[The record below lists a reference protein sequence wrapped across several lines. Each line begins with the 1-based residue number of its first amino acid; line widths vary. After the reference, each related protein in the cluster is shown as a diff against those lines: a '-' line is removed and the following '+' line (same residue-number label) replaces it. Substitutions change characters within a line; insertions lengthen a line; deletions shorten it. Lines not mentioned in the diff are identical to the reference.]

1 LRDLFIPSAN
11 KYESAMGD
19 IMSGKLR
26 VGVIGTGMMGFEH
39 INNLK
44 LMPEVEITALADPT
58 ARMLTKAQSMLGAQA
73 SDVALFDNGADL
85 VASGRVDAVLI
96 ASPNHTHADVLQPIF
111 ETDLHVLCEKPLCTT
126 PEDAARIADQA
137 DKHKGV
143 FWVGMEYRFMP
154 PAARFISRVHE
165 GDVGR
170 LIMVSIREHR
180 FPFLEKVGDWN
191 RFSAN
196 TGGTM
201 VEKCCHFFDLMR
213 TIIRSEPT
221 RVYCSGNMDVNHQD
235 ERYDGKKPDILDNS
249 FTVVDFADGT
259 RAMLDLCMF
268 ADGAEHQEEISATG
282 DKARLDVL
290 IPPGELVFS
299 PRTGRATAKQVSR
312 ETVEVDK
319 TALEAGSHFGAT
331 YYQQRAWIDAM
342 LNGSTVQVTAYDG
355 LQAVRMGAAA
365 ERSAK
370 SGQVVLMKDVAGG

>member
-1 LRDLFIPSAN
+1 MGN
-11 KYESAMGD
+11 KV
-19 IMSGKLR
+19 R

-58 ARMLTKAQSMLGAQA
+58 ARMLQRGQSLLGPGG
-73 SDVALFDNGADL
+73 DKVALYDDGAAL
-85 VASGRVDAVLI
+85 VKSGKVDAVLI
-96 ASPNHTHADVLQPIF
+96 ASPNHTHLNVLQPIF
-111 ETDLHVLCEKPLCTT
+111 DTDLHVLCEKPLCTT
-126 PEDAARIADQA
+126 PEDAARIVDQA

-154 PAARFISRVHE
+154 PAARFITRIHG

-180 FPFLEKVGDWN
+180 FPFLHKVDDWN

-213 TIIRSEPT
+213 TIIRSEPI
-221 RVYCSGNMDVNHQD
+221 RIYCSGNMDVNHQ
-235 ERYDGKKPDILDNS
+235 EELYDGKKPDILDNS
-249 FTVVDFADGT
+249 FTVVDFADGK

-268 ADGAEHQEEISATG
+268 ADGAKHQEEISATG
-282 DKARLDVL
+282 DTARLDVL

-299 PRTGRATAKQVSR
+299 PRVGLLEPKTVSR
-312 ETVEVDK
+312 ETVGVDK

-331 YYQQRAWIDAM
+331 YYQHRAWLDAIV
-342 LNGSTVQVTAYDG
+342 NGGPVQVTAFDG

-365 ERSAK
+365 EISAK
-370 SGQVVLMKDVAGG
+370 SGQAVLMKDIAGG

>member
-1 LRDLFIPSAN
+1 
-11 KYESAMGD
+11 
-19 IMSGKLR
+19 MSGKLR

-58 ARMLTKAQSMLGAQA
+58 ARMLATAQSMLGPRADKV
-73 SDVALFDNGADL
+73 SLFQDGGEL
-85 VASGRVDAVLI
+85 VRSGKVDAVLI

-154 PAARFISRVHE
+154 PAARFISRVHD

-180 FPFLEKVGDWN
+180 FPFLEKVNDWN

-235 ERYDGKKPDILDNS
+235 ERYEGKKPDILDNS

-268 ADGAEHQEEISATG
+268 ADGAEHQEEISARG

-290 IPPGELVFS
+290 IPPGQMIYS
-299 PRTGRATAKQVSR
+299 PRVGFRQAKNVSR
-312 ETVEVDK
+312 ETIEVDE

-331 YYQQRAWIDAM
+331 YYQQRAWIDAI
-342 LNGSTVQVTAYDG
+342 LNRGPVQVTAYDG

-370 SGQVVLMKDVAGG
+370 SGQAVDMADIAGGS

>member
-1 LRDLFIPSAN
+1 
-11 KYESAMGD
+11 MG
-19 IMSGKLR
+19 IKMSDKLR

-44 LMPEVEITALADPT
+44 LMPEVAITAFADPT
-58 ARMLTKAQSMLGAQA
+58 PRMIQIAAGMVADTQSPP
-73 SDVALFDNGADL
+73 ALFDDAAAL
-85 VASGRVDAVLI
+85 IKSGKVDAVLI
-96 ASPNHTHADVLQPIF
+96 ASPNHTHIDVLQPVF
-111 ETDLHVLCEKPLCTT
+111 DTDLHVLCEKPLCTT
-126 PEDAARIADQA
+126 PEDAARIVDQA

-154 PAARFISRVHE
+154 PAARFISRVHQ

-170 LIMVSIREHR
+170 LVMVSIREHR
-180 FPFLEKVGDWN
+180 FPFLQKVNDWN

-213 TIIRSEPT
+213 TIIKSEPT

-235 ERYDGKKPDILDNS
+235 ELYEGKKPDILDNS
-249 FTVVDFADGT
+249 FTIVDFADGT

-268 ADGAEHQEEISATG
+268 ADGAQHQEEISATG

-299 PRTGRATAKQVSR
+299 PRAGRQMAKNISR
-312 ETVEVDK
+312 ETIEVDK

-331 YYQQRAWIDAM
+331 YYQQRAWLDAI
-342 LNGSTVQVTAYDG
+342 LNGGPVQISAYDG

-365 ERSAK
+365 ELSAK
-370 SGQVVLMKDVAGG
+370 TGRAIDMKDIAGGI

>member
-1 LRDLFIPSAN
+1 
-11 KYESAMGD
+11 
-19 IMSGKLR
+19 MSGKLR

-44 LMPEVEITALADPT
+44 LMPEVEITALADPS
-58 ARMLTKAQSMLGAQA
+58 ALMLSHGQSMLGPNA
-73 SDVALFDNGADL
+73 DKVALFDDGAAL
-85 VASGRVDAVLI
+85 VASGKVDAVLI

-126 PEDAARIADQA
+126 PEEAARIADQA

-165 GDVGR
+165 GEVGR

-180 FPFLEKVGDWN
+180 FPFLQKVDDWN

-213 TIIRSEPT
+213 TIVRAEPV

-235 ERYDGKKPDILDNS
+235 ELYDGKKPDILDNS

-268 ADGAEHQEEISATG
+268 AEGAEHQEEISATG

-290 IPPGELVFS
+290 IPPGELIFS
-299 PRTGRATAKQVSR
+299 PRVGVRQPKKVSR
-312 ETVEVDK
+312 ETVQVDK

-342 LNGSTVQVTAYDG
+342 MNGGPVQVTAFDG

-365 ERSAK
+365 ELSAK
-370 SGQVVLMKDVAGG
+370 TGQAVAMADVAGG

>member
-1 LRDLFIPSAN
+1 MGLYRRAIWLYLVGSNN
-11 KYESAMGD
+11 KVRREQK
-19 IMSGKLR
+19 MSDKLR

-44 LMPEVEITALADPT
+44 LMPEVEITAFADPT
-58 ARMLTKAQSMLGAQA
+58 PRMLAKAHSMLGDKADKVTLFEDGA
-73 SDVALFDNGADL
+73 ALVN
-85 VASGRVDAVLI
+85 SGKVDAVLI
-96 ASPNHTHADVLQPIF
+96 ASPNHTHADVLTPIF

-126 PEDAARIADQA
+126 PEDAARIAQRADQ
-137 DKHKGV
+137 HKGV

-154 PAARFISRVHE
+154 PA
-165 GDVGR
+165 GR

-180 FPFLEKVGDWN
+180 FPFLNKVDDWN

-213 TIIRSEPT
+213 NIIQSEPT

-235 ERYDGKKPDILDNS
+235 ERYNGIKPDILDNS
-249 FTVVDFADGT
+249 FTVVDFANGT

-282 DKARLDVL
+282 DQARLDVL

-299 PRTGRATAKQVSR
+299 RRVGRAQEKDIAR
-312 ETVEVDK
+312 ETIEVDK

-331 YYQQRAWIDAM
+331 FYQQRAWLDAII
-342 LNGSTVQVTAYDG
+342 NCGPVQVTAYDG

-370 SGQVVLMKDVAGG
+370 SGLAVEMKDVGGGR